1 MTMKVTS
8 FDFVDA
14 ILKKMLAMH
23 TKLSELNS
31 EVQHLN
37 GLMITKNDLVE
48 KIEHC
53 FVEYF

>member
-1 MTMKVTS
+1 MKVTS

-23 TKLSELNS
+23 IKLSELNS